1 MRRGSDGSRTTTAP
15 ANSDESHRIPSH
27 DAIVARSERDVAVTT
42 AAVAGYV
49 LLSAGIVAFHLNAW
63 LAAGP
68 GDRGVGDPNGFFARV
83 GWGLTTFLL
92 GIAWTALLVFVS
104 WRVVRS
110 ARPRPLAAVSILAMA
125 VITPEILSAMVNVP
139 YKGASASEFLD
150 TFLLPGG
157 ITPGGNGTLQHILQ
171 SAAAAGIAAVQV
183 AHAVARP
190 RGVRS

>member
-1 MRRGSDGSRTTTAP
+1 MKVTSP
-15 ANSDESHRIPSH
+15 ASH
-27 DAIVARSERDVAVTT
+27 DAIVARLGRDAAMTT
-42 AAVAGYV
+42 AVFVGYA
-49 LLSAGIVAFHLNAW
+49 LLSVGIVAFHLAAW

-68 GDRGVGDPNGFFARV
+68 SDRGVGDPNGYFARV

-92 GIAWTALLVFVS
+92 GIAWMALLVLAS

-110 ARPRPLAAVSILAMA
+110 ARPRPLAALTILAI
-125 VITPEILSAMVNVP
+125 VVFLPLILSAMANVP
-139 YKGASASEFLD
+139 YKGASAADFLD

-157 ITPGGNGTLQHILQ
+157 VTPGGNGTLQHILM

-183 AHAVARP
+183 AHALARP